1 MEYIT
6 EFSFPL
12 SEELLETLGINE
24 DTAFETYY
32 EDGRIRVRVLND
44 EELEDEFEDAEDEV
58 VDEEVDDDDIDLSL
72 PEKCVLCPNFC
83 WHCKKCTID
92 I

>member
-1 MEYIT
+1 MEYKT

-12 SEELLETLGINE
+12 SEELLKNLGIDE

-32 EDGRIRVRVLND
+32 EDGRIRIRVLDD
-44 EELEDEFEDAEDEV
+44 EELEDE
-58 VDEEVDDDDIDLSL
+58 VDEDLSI
-72 PEKCVLCPNFC
+72 PEKCVLCPKFC
-83 WHCKKCTID
+83 WHCRKCTID

>member
-1 MEYIT
+1 MEYKT

-12 SEELLETLGINE
+12 SEELLKTLGI
-24 DTAFETYY
+24 
-32 EDGRIRVRVLND
+32 D
-44 EELEDEFEDAEDEV
+44 EA
-58 VDEEVDDDDIDLSL
+58 DDDIDLSL
-72 PEKCVLCPNFC
+72 HEKCVLCPNFC

>member
-1 MEYIT
+1 MEYKT

-12 SEELLETLGINE
+12 LEELLKNLGIDE

-32 EDGRIRVRVLND
+32 EDGRIRIRVLD
-44 EELEDEFEDAEDEV
+44 DDELEDEVEDTEDEV
-58 VDEEVDDDDIDLSL
+58 DEDEDLNI

>member
-1 MEYIT
+1 MEYKT

-12 SEELLETLGINE
+12 SEELLKNLRIDE

-32 EDGRIRVRVLND
+32 EDGRIRLRVLDD
-44 EELEDEFEDAEDEV
+44 EELEDE
-58 VDEEVDDDDIDLSL
+58 VDEDLSI

-83 WHCKKCTID
+83 WHCRKCTID

>member
-1 MEYIT
+1 MEYKT

-12 SEELLETLGINE
+12 SEELLKTLGIDE

-32 EDGRIRVRVLND
+32 EDGRIRVRVLDD
-44 EELEDEFEDAEDEV
+44 EELEDEFDDTEDEA
-58 VDEEVDDDDIDLSL
+58 VDEEDDDIDLSL

>member
-1 MEYIT
+1 MEYKT
-6 EFSFPL
+6 EFSFPVT
-12 SEELLETLGINE
+12 EELSETLGIDE

-32 EDGRIRVRVLND
+32 KGGRIRIRVLD
-44 EELEDEFEDAEDEV
+44 DDEFEDIEDNE
-58 VDEEVDDDDIDLSL
+58 DLSI
-72 PEKCVLCPNFC
+72 PEKCVSCPNYC